1 MSTASVEM
9 YQVLSVKLDQWTDDQ
24 VSSLVDLGGN
34 TMVNSKYEAC
44 IPDNLQKPNPDSTPE
59 ERSDFIR

>member
-1 MSTASVEM
+1 M

-24 VSSLVDLGGN
+24 VNSLVDLGGN
-34 TMVNSKYEAC
+34 TMVNWKYEAC
-44 IPDNLQKPNPDSTPE
+44 IPDNLQKPNPDSTAE